1 MLNQLKVKEQRPA
14 ILLLCAVILCITT
27 EPGQAEVYRWKDDSG
42 KTVFGDTPP
51 KDKTATTVTIENTG
65 NSGTQ
70 FATPEQTKDIE
81 RDAKNRQHKKT
92 LSASRQPYNNIDSYC
107 RRYISE
113 LNKVEIYLQH
123 TDTQRDRL
131 KARDLRKLI
140 TKECTGNV
148 LTKKFD
154 DARCTRYRKDVSKTE
169 IFLEHTP
176 NPRDE
181 QKIKDLQKQIA
192 RECR

>member
-1 MLNQLKVKEQRPA
+1 MKLRKQRPT
-14 ILLLCAVILCITT
+14 ILLLCAFILCITI
-27 EPGQAEVYRWKDDSG
+27 EPGQAGVYRWKDDNG

-51 KDKTATTVTIENTG
+51 KNKTATAVSIENTK

-70 FATPEQTKDIE
+70 FATPEQTKNIE
-81 RDAKNRQHKKT
+81 RDARNRQHKKVT
-92 LSASRQPYNNIDSYC
+92 SASRQSRNNIDSYC

-123 TDTQRDRL
+123 TDTQRDQL

-140 TKECTGNV
+140 TKECAGNM

-154 DARCTRYRKDVSKTE
+154 DARCTRYRKDLSKTE
-169 IFLEHTP
+169 IFLEHTS

-181 QKIKDLQKQIA
+181 QKVKDLQKQIA

>member
-1 MLNQLKVKEQRPA
+1 MLNQLKLREQRPA
-14 ILLLCAVILCITT
+14 ILLLCAFIFCITI
-27 EPGQAEVYRWKDDSG
+27 EPGQAGVYRWKDDNG

-51 KDKTATTVTIENTG
+51 KDKTATTVNIENTE

-70 FATPEQTKDIE
+70 FATPEQTKNIE
-81 RDAKNRQHKKT
+81 RDAKNRRHKKVP
-92 LSASRQPYNNIDSYC
+92 SASRNNIDSYC

-140 TKECTGNV
+140 TKECAGNV

-154 DARCTRYRKDVSKTE
+154 DARCTRYRKDLSKTE

-181 QKIKDLQKQIA
+181 QKVKDLQKQIA